1 MKQQSFNAAN
11 SHNSN
16 LPSLHCHSSRLSC
29 PKVPSTACQSA
40 SEVKPEGRGRTEVP
54 GGALECFW
62 FSCRILTI
70 RIARAAA
77 KKVVKR
83 AAPKK
88 AAKKPVAKKTVKKVA
103 AKKPAAKKVAK
114 PAKKASKKC
123 CSKGSCKCNCCKNG
137 KCTLKGKK
145 SCC

>member
-16 LPSLHCHSSRLSC
+16 LQSLHCHSSRLSC
-29 PKVPSTACQSA
+29 PKVPRTACQRS
-40 SEVKPEGRGRTEVP
+40 SEVRSEGRGRTEVP
-54 GGALECFW
+54 GGQLECFW

-88 AAKKPVAKKTVKKVA
+88 AAKKTVKKA
-103 AKKPAAKKVAK
+103 AKKAAPKKAAKKAVKKTA
-114 PAKKASKKC
+114 AKKARK
-123 CSKGSCKCNCCKNG
+123 
-137 KCTLKGKK
+137 
-145 SCC
+145 